1 MDMTIKPGD
10 RVKMKKPHACGCSLF
25 TVTRVGADYKFT
37 CLGCGKTLLFPS
49 EKALKAIKN
58 VIPEAQE

>member
-25 TVTRVGADYKFT
+25 TVTRVGADYKFA

-49 EKALKAIKN
+49 ERR
-58 VIPEAQE
+58 